1 MRVSLKA
8 ILVVAAAVLGILAL
22 VVFNPENRQQ
32 QETPQPEAAA
42 PSVTTGSPHHEP
54 ATEQTDSPGPAEVP
68 AEVQAFID
76 SYADPDASDDE
87 WGQSLAP
94 NVTPA
99 LHASLLSSDRELART
114 AGHEILDVSD
124 GRVSVGT
131 KTDVSY
137 TLEYAQLEDDHEHDE
152 HEAVAHPIVT
162 GIDFTDAPD
171 GAALPLGTDD
181 VEQVRAPVQEALT
194 AVVAQPGGQSDEDRE
209 KLIRDTFTSPEKAL
223 SLPRS
228 VDDGAAVR
236 IGNAHELVLAAEDD
250 QLVVHATVPYARD
263 GESTPTWTTV
273 TIELTRDDTGAW
285 TPQDAHL

>member
-1 MRVSLKA
+1 MRVSLKT
-8 ILVVAAAVLGILAL
+8 ILVVVAAVLGVLAL
-22 VVFNPENRQQ
+22 LVFNPKSQQ
-32 QETPQPEAAA
+32 QQATPQSEVAAPAATAGSTSEVVTEEAASPEA
-42 PSVTTGSPHHEP
+42 E
-54 ATEQTDSPGPAEVP
+54 EVP
-68 AEVQAFID
+68 TEVREFID
-76 SYADPDASDDE
+76 SYADPAVSDAA
-87 WGQSLAP
+87 WGQALAP
-94 NVTPA
+94 NVAPA
-99 LHASLLSSDRELART
+99 LHASLLSSDRDLART

-137 TLEYAQLEDDHEHDE
+137 TLEYAQLEEDHEHDGQDG
-152 HEAVAHPIVT
+152 AAPPIVT

-171 GAALPLGTDD
+171 GAALPLGTDG

-194 AVVAQPGGQSDEDRE
+194 AVVAQPGGQSDKDRE
-209 KLIRDTFTSPEKAL
+209 QLIRDTFTSPEEAV
-223 SLPRS
+223 SFPRS

-236 IGNAHELVLAAEDD
+236 IGNAHELVLAAEGD
-250 QLVVHATVPYARD
+250 QLVVYATVPYARD

>member
-1 MRVSLKA
+1 MRVSLKST
-8 ILVVAAAVLGILAL
+8 LVVAAAVLSLLAL
-22 VVFNPENRQQ
+22 VVFTPETRQQ
-32 QETPQPEAAA
+32 QEAPQHEHAVPTVTEQSPSAAA
-42 PSVTTGSPHHEP
+42 P
-54 ATEQTDSPGPAEVP
+54 EQTASPESAEVP
-68 AEVQAFID
+68 AEVQEFID

-87 WGQSLAP
+87 WGRSLAP

-114 AGHEILDVSD
+114 AGHEILDVND

-137 TLEYAQLEDDHEHDE
+137 TLQYAQLEDDHAETG
-152 HEAVAHPIVT
+152 HPIVT

-171 GAALPLGTDD
+171 GAALPLGTDG
-181 VEQVRAPVQEALT
+181 VEQVRTPVQEALT
-194 AVVAQPGGQSDEDRE
+194 AVVAQPGGQSDQDRE
-209 KLIRDTFTSPEKAL
+209 QLIRGTFTSPEKAL
-223 SLPRS
+223 SIPRS

-263 GESTPTWTTV
+263 GENTPTWTTV
-273 TIELTRDDTGAW
+273 TIELTRDATGAW
-285 TPQDAHL
+285 SPQDAHL

>member
-8 ILVVAAAVLGILAL
+8 ILVLAAAVLGVFAL

-32 QETPQPEAAA
+32 QEAPQPEAAA
-42 PSVTTGSPHHEP
+42 PSVEAGSPHEP
-54 ATEQTDSPGPAEVP
+54 ATEQTASPGPAEVP

-99 LHASLLSSDRELART
+99 LLASLLSSDRELART

-137 TLEYAQLEDDHEHDE
+137 TLEYAQLEDDHEHDG

-171 GAALPLGTDD
+171 GAALPLGTDG

-209 KLIRDTFTSPEKAL
+209 QLIRDTFTSPEKAL

-250 QLVVHATVPYARD
+250 QFVVHATVPYARD

-285 TPQDAHL
+285 TPQDARL

>member
-8 ILVVAAAVLGILAL
+8 ILVVAAAGLGILAL

-42 PSVTTGSPHHEP
+42 PSVTAGSPHEP
-54 ATEQTDSPGPAEVP
+54 ATERTASPGPAEVP

-76 SYADPDASDDE
+76 SYADPDASDEE
-87 WGQSLAP
+87 WGQALAP

-124 GRVSVGT
+124 GRVAVGT

-162 GIDFTDAPD
+162 GIDFTDAPE
-171 GAALPLGTDD
+171 GAALPLGTGG
-181 VEQVRAPVQEALT
+181 VEQVRAPVQAALT

-209 KLIRDTFTSPEKAL
+209 QLIRDTFTSPEKAL

-236 IGNAHELVLAAEDD
+236 IGNAHELVLAAEGD

-273 TIELTRDDTGAW
+273 TIELTRDATGAW

>member
-1 MRVSLKA
+1 MRVSLKST
-8 ILVVAAAVLGILAL
+8 LVVAAAVLSLLAL
-22 VVFNPENRQQ
+22 VVFTPETRQQ
-32 QETPQPEAAA
+32 QEAPQHEHAAPTVTERSPSAAA
-42 PSVTTGSPHHEP
+42 P
-54 ATEQTDSPGPAEVP
+54 EQTASPESAEVP
-68 AEVQAFID
+68 AEVQEFID

-87 WGQSLAP
+87 WGRSLAP

-114 AGHEILDVSD
+114 AGHEILDVND

-137 TLEYAQLEDDHEHDE
+137 TLQYAQLEDDHA
-152 HEAVAHPIVT
+152 EAGNPIVT

-171 GAALPLGTDD
+171 GAALPLGTDG

-194 AVVAQPGGQSDEDRE
+194 AVVAQPGGQSDQDRE
-209 KLIRDTFTSPEKAL
+209 QLIRGTFTSPEKAL
-223 SLPRS
+223 SIPRS

-250 QLVVHATVPYARD
+250 HLVVHATVPYARD
-263 GESTPTWTTV
+263 GENTPTWTTV
-273 TIELTRDDTGAW
+273 TIELTRDATGAW
-285 TPQDAHL
+285 SPQDAHL